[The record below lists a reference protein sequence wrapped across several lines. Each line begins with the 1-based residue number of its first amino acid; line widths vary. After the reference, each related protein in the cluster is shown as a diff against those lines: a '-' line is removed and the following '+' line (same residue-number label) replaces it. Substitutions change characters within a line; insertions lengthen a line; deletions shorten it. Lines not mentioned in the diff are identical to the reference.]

1 MINIRQKKLILSAL
15 SIFSVII
22 ILALFLN
29 MNYVQNRFKSQDFYR
44 HYENDFMQMDRNF
57 QVEAN
62 LSEIKYFNGKL
73 YLFNYIKKEIIQFD
87 TLGKPLNRY
96 KENID
101 PNIDSH
107 IIGWDV
113 DENGIYL
120 ADSRRYLLT
129 HLGFDNTV
137 LTQFDPEQV
146 IHRGFSLKGNQFIIV
161 TPNLKDSSNLKKLTM
176 MLVDL
181 EGKTKRKLDYP
192 FPDIEDSRM
201 KMSGFFIKND
211 VDRIFYVCFMTGLFV
226 SINDQGEFQYL
237 AKTIDK
243 SPYPNILDNGI
254 SRSFDPLSPIVN
266 ISADA
271 DAEYLYILS
280 LAISESDRH
289 SDSPVMDVY
298 RIDDGS
304 YVKSYLVPPYEG
316 KGASRVAVG
325 PNGFY
330 FIQGKNITH
339 YQIIENN
346 QLHLQSKVIIS
357 K

>member
-1 MINIRQKKLILSAL
+1 MINLRQKKLILSAL

-29 MNYVQNRFKSQDFYR
+29 MNYVQNRFKSRDFYR
-44 HYENDFMQMDRNF
+44 HYNEDFFKMDRSF

-62 LSEIKYFNGKL
+62 LSEIKYFKGKL
-73 YLFNYIKKEIIQFD
+73 YLFNYIKNEIVEYD
-87 TLGKPLNRY
+87 TLGKLLNRY

-101 PNIDSH
+101 PNIGSQ
-107 IIGWDV
+107 IIGWHV

-120 ADSRRYLLT
+120 ADSRRHVLT

-137 LTQFDPEQV
+137 LTQFDPEQF
-146 IHRGFSLKGNQFIIV
+146 IHRGYSLKGNQFIIV
-161 TPNLKDSSNLKKLTM
+161 TPNLKDRANLKKLTM
-176 MLVDL
+176 MLVDIKS
-181 EGKTKRKLDYP
+181 KTKTKLDFP

-211 VDRIFYVCFMTGLFV
+211 IDRIFYVCFMTGMFI

-243 SPYPNILDNGI
+243 SPYPNILDNEV
-254 SRSFDPLSPIVN
+254 SRRFDPLSPTIN
-266 ISADA
+266 MAASADR
-271 DAEYLYILS
+271 EYLYILS
-280 LAISESDRH
+280 LINSKNDDNSDATA
-289 SDSPVMDVY
+289 MDVY
-298 RIDDGS
+298 RINDGS
-304 YVKSYLVPPYEG
+304 YVKSYRVPLYQG
-316 KGASRVAVG
+316 KGASSVAVG

-330 FIQGKNITH
+330 FIQDKNINH
-339 YQIIENN
+339 YQLIDNRKL
-346 QLHLQSKVIIS
+346 QLQSKVMVS